1 MTDATAGAGGLAE
14 RLVAWM
20 AANRAGLDALMAE
33 EASRARH
40 LEFIR
45 AEQGGLPDRAERLG
59 AARSASARAWLRH
72 LGRGLSVEWHAA
84 PRELAGALEA
94 AAAGDPERL
103 EALILEERAA
113 AERHGRSGDPA
124 ADLRDAELTARCRMF
139 AETVGRA
146 VDGDAPGMG
155 RRVGAWLA
163 QHAGERRDKE
173 EAVREAWAEPAGV
186 PAGDGRAG
194 EAAAVWAHVHSLA
207 RALEHHL

>member
-1 MTDATAGAGGLAE
+1 MTDATGSTGGLAD

-20 AANRAGLDALMAE
+20 AANRTALDALMAE

-45 AEQGGLPDRAERLG
+45 AEGGGLPDRSERLA
-59 AARSASARAWLRH
+59 AARAASARAWLRH
-72 LGRGLSVEWHAA
+72 LGRGLSVEWPAA
-84 PRELAGALEA
+84 PRELAGHLEA

-113 AERHGRSGDPA
+113 AERRGRSGDPA
-124 ADLRDAELTARCRMF
+124 ADLRDAELTARCRSF
-139 AETVGRA
+139 AESVGRV

-163 QHAGERRDKE
+163 EHAGERRGE
-173 EAVREAWAEPAGV
+173 EAAARAAWAEPAGV
-186 PAGDGRAG
+186 PADDVRAR
-194 EAAAVWAHVHSLA
+194 EAAAVWAHVRSLT
-207 RALEHHL
+207 RALEHAL